1 MSLLKQ
7 RVIALE
13 EPALTTVT
21 HLVTV
26 SSVTER
32 GRTFHESK
40 DVAVS
45 DDTPTSMRPSTLY
58 VVNFL

>member
-7 RVIALE
+7 RGIALE

-21 HLVTV
+21 HSV

-45 DDTPTSMRPSTLY
+45 DDTPTSMRPSTL
-58 VVNFL
+58 